1 MTDEDFKWI
10 KNPPHTFIARIYF
23 DPKNNN
29 FFMKEPLEERESKE
43 HQKHKIYEKIY
54 KNFKTF

>member
-10 KNPPHTFIARIYF
+10 ENPPHTFIARIYF

-29 FFMKEPLEERESKE
+29 FFMKEPLKEREPKE
-43 HQKHKIYEKIY
+43 Q
-54 KNFKTF
+54 